1 LAGVITRACF
11 GLIQSAERG
20 TRWLADSAE
29 RSAPPHGAV
38 ASLGGVTQVSRAR
51 QRQKTAD
58 SVEKLAVCAADLAS
72 SGLLV
77 SFRQDFPARREVFGG

>member
-1 LAGVITRACF
+1 
-11 GLIQSAERG
+11 
-20 TRWLADSAE
+20 
-29 RSAPPHGAV
+29 
-38 ASLGGVTQVSRAR
+38 VSRGPLL
-51 QRQKTAD
+51 AD